1 MTSMPKVFN
10 LPKEK
15 KKTVGPLTK
24 LQVNDNLNL
33 FAVQVKAQVRIL
45 E

>member
-15 KKTVGPLTK
+15 NTVGPLTK